1 MIENFN
7 DHAERKVK
15 NEFKY
20 LKDSIIDLEYGMRMF
35 HKKLENIVEQCQ
47 YMYSDNYDYNS
58 NTSNSETELSDDVEI
73 LTCTSKKIHE
83 SKDLGSIHSKPKKKR
98 NKNKVYNCTK
108 VRKEFL

>member
-58 NTSNSETELSDDVEI
+58 DTSDSNCSDI
-73 LTCTSKKIHE
+73 LPRE
-83 SKDLGSIHSKPKKKR
+83 A
-98 NKNKVYNCTK
+98 V
-108 VRKEFL
+108 

>member
-7 DHAERKVK
+7 VHAERKVK

-20 LKDSIIDLEYGMRMF
+20 LKDSIIDLEYRMRMF

-73 LTCTSKKIHE
+73 LTCTSKPAKKLHE

-98 NKNKVYNCTK
+98 NKNK
-108 VRKEFL
+108 